1 MLKQRILTGALLGL
15 LMTGGIAVSGCAP
28 LMRAMGALLALPA
41 ALELCRAGG
50 YLRNRP
56 FTFCCAASAV
66 LLALCGDGA
75 LAGPVLLAALA
86 GGLYLMTHMGQPE
99 KLPEWL
105 ILPICAVCGYFFG
118 LTASLRQRE
127 QGLYL
132 LILAVAVPVL
142 TDVGAYCFGKAFGKH
157 RLAPRVSPHKTW
169 EGSLGGTAC
178 AVVLL
183 TAAALTAGRFG
194 LLRVRLRPLLLYL
207 TGCSVLSQLGDL
219 TFSALKRI
227 AGIKDYGKLLP
238 GHGGILDRFDSL
250 LFAVPFTLF
259 FDCCLCPLFGAN

>member
-1 MLKQRILTGALLGL
+1 
-15 LMTGGIAVSGCAP
+15 MT
-28 LMRAMGALLALPA
+28 
-41 ALELCRAGG
+41 
-50 YLRNRP
+50 
-56 FTFCCAASAV
+56 
-66 LLALCGDGA
+66 
-75 LAGPVLLAALA
+75 
-86 GGLYLMTHMGQPE
+86 
-99 KLPEWL
+99 
-105 ILPICAVCGYFFG
+105 
-118 LTASLRQRE
+118 
-127 QGLYL
+127 
-132 LILAVAVPVL
+132 VPVL

-178 AVVLL
+178 AVMLL
-183 TAAALTAGRFG
+183 SAAALTAGRFG

-227 AGIKDYGKLLP
+227 AGIKDFGKLLP

-250 LFAVPFTLF
+250 LFAVPFTFF